1 LEEEKGEIAMSDTN
15 IIAEPGRQE
24 IIVTRVFDAPRELVF
39 KAYTDPRLM
48 TQWWSPRKYTVE
60 VGKMDVRPGGT
71 WRIDTRDADGND
83 YWFHGVYH
91 DISPPDRIVQTFEFE
106 GMPGHVSLETATF
119 EDVDGKTK
127 VTARS
132 VFQTVEDRDGMLQ
145 SMEAE
150 PAEVMNEVMD
160 RLAELLQRLQK
171 RISRAA

>member
-1 LEEEKGEIAMSDTN
+1 
-15 IIAEPGRQE
+15 
-24 IIVTRVFDAPRELVF
+24 
-39 KAYTDPRLM
+39 
-48 TQWWSPRKYTVE
+48 
-60 VGKMDVRPGGT
+60 
-71 WRIDTRDADGND
+71 
-83 YWFHGVYH
+83 
-91 DISPPDRIVQTFEFE
+91 
-106 GMPGHVSLETATF
+106 
-119 EDVDGKTK
+119 